1 MCGGTILDDTTVV
14 TAAHCCDGYQRRPR
28 FFIIFF
34 FWIYLITIHYFVIKF
49 DVLFFNKWTIL
60 ILILDK

>member
-1 MCGGTILDDTTVV
+1 MV
-14 TAAHCCDGYQRRPR
+14 TNGALG
-28 FFIIFF
+28 FLLSFF